1 MKIGNRE
8 RYYIYNRE
16 NKRCFFCSKKLEYHQ
31 MTLDHYLPSC
41 SGGIGE
47 IFNLVACCK
56 ACNRE
61 KGNMVPDDYESVILR
76 LFKAAVSD
84 GFIYCKSSKINK
96 CKLESQL
103 LQVKSVGSTGRSF
116 VLRSPELIF
125 YVRDGVITRIAP
137 NACNKFSWF

>member
-1 MKIGNRE
+1 MNIGNRE

-16 NKRCFFCSKKLEYHQ
+16 NKRCFYCSKKLEYHQ

-41 SGGIGE
+41 SGGRGE

-56 ACNRE
+56 SCNRE
-61 KGNMVPDDYESVILR
+61 KGNIIPEDYERVILK

-84 GFIYCKSSKINK
+84 GFIHYKSNKINR
-96 CKLESQL
+96 CKLKSQL
-103 LQVKSVGSTGRSF
+103 LQVKSVECIGSSF

-125 YVRDGVITRIAP
+125 YVRNGVIIKTSP
-137 NACNKFSWF
+137 NACSKFQWL